1 MGVSLS
7 GNSRGSSTKR
17 GSDIE
22 IFFVKRSPRFQHE
35 TEEVYSWL
43 HYVGV
48 HNKFCVQEVDLH
60 LFKPLGQFIVQ
71 VPVKEIESAIK
82 SEDAFTFG
90 TDLVGTD
97 LHNGDWLEM
106 HS

>member
-1 MGVSLS
+1 MQEVAPHLPQCLS
-7 GNSRGSSTKR
+7 NPQYKPKKYR
-17 GSDIE
+17 
-22 IFFVKRSPRFQHE
+22 
-35 TEEVYSWL
+35 
-43 HYVGV
+43 
-48 HNKFCVQEVDLH
+48 VDLH
-60 LFKPLGQFIVQ
+60 LFKPLGQFTVQ

-97 LHNGDWLEM
+97 LHNGDWLKM